1 MAGLSSAAF
10 CLESQHIWNLRMTVE
25 HNVLPRAMSLAVHE
39 LRTPVT
45 VVSGYLRMLLREQAG
60 PLTEK
65 QKKMLE
71 EADRSCGRLGTL
83 VSEMSEFGKLE
94 GRELALAQQEF
105 DLAAIAEELASGMH
119 EGSDRGVRLEVRCSG
134 PLMVTGDRVRI
145 AAAVKALAYSALRER
160 GEPGAVIVE
169 CSRQDRRQGVAGDNE
184 ERRQGVAE
192 DNEERHQ
199 GVAGDNEERHQGV
212 PGNQVPGNP
221 AWAVIAIGDEAAV
234 SALPRIGPGT
244 TPPFDEWRGGLGL
257 ALPVARR
264 VIEAHGG
271 ALWSGDAGQSRAA
284 SALRLPLRT

>member
-1 MAGLSSAAF
+1 
-10 CLESQHIWNLRMTVE
+10 MTVE

-134 PLMVTGDRVRI
+134 PLMVTGDRARI

-169 CSRQDRRQGVAGDNE
+169 CS
-184 ERRQGVAE
+184 
-192 DNEERHQ
+192 
-199 GVAGDNEERHQGV
+199 
-212 PGNQVPGNP
+212 QVPGNP

>member
-1 MAGLSSAAF
+1 
-10 CLESQHIWNLRMTVE
+10 MTVE

-71 EADRSCGRLGTL
+71 EADRSCGRLGML

-94 GRELALAQQEF
+94 GRELTLARQDF
-105 DLAAIAEELASGMH
+105 DLASVAEELASGMH
-119 EGSDRGVRLEVRCSG
+119 EGSDRGVRLEVRCAG
-134 PLMVTGDRVRI
+134 PLMITGDRTRI
-145 AAAVKALAYSALRER
+145 TAAVKALTYSALRER
-160 GEPGAVIVE
+160 GEPGAVVVE
-169 CSRQDRRQGVAGDNE
+169 CS
-184 ERRQGVAE
+184 
-192 DNEERHQ
+192 
-199 GVAGDNEERHQGV
+199 
-212 PGNQVPGNP
+212 QVPGNP

-234 SALPRIGPGT
+234 SAFVRMEPGT
-244 TPPFDEWRGGLGL
+244 TPSFDEWRGGLGL

-271 ALWSGDAGQSRAA
+271 VLWSGDAGHSRAA